1 MWFKG
6 FICPNAKRSM
16 KHNKIIIFYYRC
28 RQVHAP
34 VHQCVKR
41 LLCSTFVLIISI
53 LTLNTINIFFQDKIN
68 FDAGIQLYF
77 NNVPDD
83 KQQRLDLQQIKQYVH
98 ISEFKNKLILTPLL
112 TQSDDEG
119 TNIKYYNKADPV
131 SKCIN
136 FGVD

>member
-1 MWFKG
+1 M
-6 FICPNAKRSM
+6 
-16 KHNKIIIFYYRC
+16 
-28 RQVHAP
+28 QAP

-53 LTLNTINIFFQDKIN
+53 LTLNTINIFFQEKIN

-83 KQQRLDLQQIKQYVH
+83 KQQRLDLQQINQYVH

-119 TNIKYYNKADPV
+119 TNIKYYNKADLV

-136 FGVD
+136 LGID